1 MRLIEIEVPKHYNR
15 RPVVSLKTI
24 NQWKQRHA
32 SLLKSE
38 AKRAPMIAAMYGHPI
53 DYDGAMQAIELEKE
67 KVGLAKEKAKLRNE
81 LAKQG
86 EDSFKAIERLSRSA
100 MRRRKKD

>member
-1 MRLIEIEVPKHYNR
+1 MRLIEIEAPRRYTR

-24 NQWKQRHA
+24 NKWKQRHV
-32 SLLKSE
+32 SLLNAEKR
-38 AKRAPMIAAMYGHPI
+38 RAPLVAAMYGHPI

-67 KVGLAKEKAKLRNE
+67 KIALAKEKAELRNE

-100 MRRRKKD
+100 IRHRKK